1 MSSASVLTKPFTL
14 FAGSGNS
21 DNYYRDIEIFAIHS
35 ETIMEENLAS
45 IVEAFE
51 QYCNENAIV
60 LNSAYKEL
68 LFEAVLIGSFWNHH
82 GGYAYEASDAL
93 ISVMKQLARL
103 RKAEGNTG
111 KIADT
116 ARGILG
122 LNSMQKEEHKGSF
135 LKPGIEGL
143 QKLTGWM
150 EATGEFQREARVFN
164 KWLPFFAETGEG
176 FTFIAI
182 CSMRNSAMQIA
193 EIGKK
198 LLGKYTAEVSSF
210 QSEIRKTHHLRE
222 DGISVNRSEAE
233 YHIAM
238 LGAYF
243 INQEEKEKF
252 LTTSRKVLLV
262 PACMKMA
269 GKHCK
274 AENKV
279 FGERCTG
286 CQSNCQ
292 INQLSAIGK
301 MHQFE
306 VWILKHSSD
315 LSVWQDTLKNT
326 GIVGAACPAT
336 LLAGG
341 YELKRL
347 GIPAQCVVLD
357 HCGCKH
363 WTENPAPSSINV
375 SELMVRMG
383 IMEVNN
389 NIFQQTKDLQ
399 VV

>member
-1 MSSASVLTKPFTL
+1 MTSVLTRPYSL
-14 FAGSGNS
+14 FAEAQTS
-21 DNYYRDIEIFAIHS
+21 DKYYRDITVFAS
-35 ETIMEENLAS
+35 QAETIMQENLAS
-45 IVEAFE
+45 VVEAFE
-51 QYCNENAIV
+51 QYCNENAII

-68 LFEAVLIGSFWNHH
+68 LFEALLIGSFWNHH
-82 GGYAYEASDAL
+82 GGYANEASDAL

-103 RKAEGNTG
+103 RRAEGNTG

-122 LNSMQKEEHKGSF
+122 LSSMQKEEHKGGF
-135 LKPGIEGL
+135 LKPGIEGF
-143 QKLTGWM
+143 QKLTEWM
-150 EATGEFQREARVFN
+150 EATGEFQREARVFS

-176 FTFIAI
+176 FAFIAI

-198 LLGKYTAEVSSF
+198 LLGRYTTEVSTF

-243 INQEEKEKF
+243 INQEEKENF
-252 LTTSRKVLLV
+252 LATSGKVLLV
-262 PACMKMA
+262 PACMKLG
-269 GKHCK
+269 GKNCK
-274 AENKV
+274 AEKSV

-286 CQSNCQ
+286 CLNNCQ
-292 INQLSAIGK
+292 VNQLSAIGK

-363 WTENPAPSSINV
+363 WTEKPASSSINV
-375 SELMVRMG
+375 NELMVRMG
-383 IMEVNN
+383 IMKERNYK
-389 NIFQQTKDLQ
+389 IQQSKDLQ
-399 VV
+399 AV